1 MVTVTHS
8 ARLMYLSPFIV
19 ISLISIFLIRT
30 SIYWL
35 YQTHNTPN
43 IHTNYILLF
52 MYGYYGHGG
61 YYDDLSQ
68 LFGLTFNDSQIV
80 KFKVFK
86 IHMFS
91 LAFTFSQ
98 PR

>member
-1 MVTVTHS
+1 
-8 ARLMYLSPFIV
+8 
-19 ISLISIFLIRT
+19 
-30 SIYWL
+30 
-35 YQTHNTPN
+35 
-43 IHTNYILLF
+43 

-61 YYDDLSQ
+61 YYDDLSK

-98 PR
+98 SR

>member
-1 MVTVTHS
+1 
-8 ARLMYLSPFIV
+8 MYLSPFIV
-19 ISLISIFLIRT
+19 ISLISIFLIQN

-35 YQTHNTPN
+35 NYQTHNTHN

-61 YYDDLSQ
+61 YYDDLSK
-68 LFGLTFNDSQIV
+68 LFGLTFNVSQIV

-91 LAFTFSQ
+91 LAALNESHLHLLIEV
-98 PR
+98 